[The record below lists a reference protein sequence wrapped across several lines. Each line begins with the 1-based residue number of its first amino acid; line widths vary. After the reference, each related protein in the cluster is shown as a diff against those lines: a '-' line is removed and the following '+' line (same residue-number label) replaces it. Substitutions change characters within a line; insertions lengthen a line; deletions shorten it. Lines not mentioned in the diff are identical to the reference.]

1 LNLLSFRAAAARTL
15 SQIPALLAMQLGI
28 VFGSDYCGSLGALE
42 KALPVIQDQP
52 DPDRSKKITERTSRD
67 LLGL

>member
-1 LNLLSFRAAAARTL
+1 
-15 SQIPALLAMQLGI
+15 MQLGI